1 MSRAAFFT
9 RSLPEPAVSCDH
21 PRASRGRTHPPT
33 AAAAAQRRRSALV
46 AIAPEKHR
54 VEKIIAGVQS
64 FCRNTYPKNHAFFE
78 QLAEKQQKPIA
89 LFITC
94 SDSRVH
100 PNLITQTEP
109 GDLFLIR
116 NAGNIVP
123 PHGAPTGGETA
134 TVEYAVE
141 VLGIRNIIICGH
153 SQCGAMKAL
162 ISGDSLDHLPAVRAW
177 CAHAE
182 ATRRI
187 VRQKYSHLSGND
199 LAVATI
205 EENVLVQMNNLSTH
219 PCIAARLA
227 ADDLH
232 IYGWYYDI
240 GRGQVLQYKPGQGRF
255 VEIGDEMHEAHPRR
269 NVPPPGQ
276 RLALQGEIR

>member
-1 MSRAAFFT
+1 M
-9 RSLPEPAVSCDH
+9 
-21 PRASRGRTHPPT
+21 
-33 AAAAAQRRRSALV
+33 
-46 AIAPEKHR
+46 
-54 VEKIIAGVQS
+54 EKIIEGVHR
-64 FCRNTYPKNHAFFE
+64 FCRQTYPTQQSFFE
-78 QLAEKQQKPIA
+78 QLADKDQRPIA

-94 SDSRVH
+94 SDSRVN

-134 TVEYAVE
+134 TIEYAIE

-162 ISGDSLDHLPAVRAW
+162 LGCESLDHLPAVKAW

-187 VRQKYSHLSGND
+187 VRQKYRGLSSSE
-199 LAVATI
+199 LAVATT

-219 PCIAARLA
+219 PCVAARLA

-232 IYGWYYDI
+232 IHGWYYDI
-240 GRGQVLQYKPGQGRF
+240 GRGQVLQYEQSEGRF
-255 VEIGDEMHEAHPRR
+255 VEISDASHRAHPRR

-276 RLALQGEIR
+276 RLALQGERR

>member
-1 MSRAAFFT
+1 M
-9 RSLPEPAVSCDH
+9 D
-21 PRASRGRTHPPT
+21 
-33 AAAAAQRRRSALV
+33 
-46 AIAPEKHR
+46 
-54 VEKIIAGVQS
+54 KIIAGVQS
-64 FCRNTYPKNHAFFE
+64 YCKSNYPKNQHFFE
-78 QLAEKQQKPIA
+78 QLAAKQQKPIA

-116 NAGNIVP
+116 NAGNLIP
-123 PHGAPTGGETA
+123 PHGAPAGGETA

-162 ISGDSLDHLPAVRAW
+162 LSDQPLDHLPAVKAW

-182 ATRRI
+182 STRRI
-187 VRQKYSHLSGND
+187 VRQKYRNLNGD
-199 LAVATI
+199 ELAVAAT

-219 PCIAARLA
+219 PSVAARLA
-227 ADDLH
+227 SAELR
-232 IYGWYYDI
+232 IFGWYYDI
-240 GRGQVLQYKPGQGRF
+240 GSGQVLQYEPSQGRF
-255 VEIGDEMHEAHPRR
+255 VGICDYEQPAHPRR
-269 NVPPPGQ
+269 NVPPPSQ
-276 RLALQGEIR
+276 CLALQGDIR

>member
-1 MSRAAFFT
+1 
-9 RSLPEPAVSCDH
+9 VD
-21 PRASRGRTHPPT
+21 
-33 AAAAAQRRRSALV
+33 
-46 AIAPEKHR
+46 
-54 VEKIIAGVQS
+54 KIIAGVQS
-64 FCRNTYPKNHAFFE
+64 FCRNSYPKNRQFFE
-78 QLAEKQQKPIA
+78 QLAAKQQKPIA

-94 SDSRVH
+94 ADSRVH

-162 ISGDSLDHLPAVRAW
+162 ISSDSLDHLPAVRAW

-187 VRQKYSHLSGND
+187 VRQKYQNLSGD
-199 LAVATI
+199 ELAVAAT

-219 PCIAARLA
+219 PCVAARLA
-227 ADDLH
+227 SSDLH
-232 IYGWYYDI
+232 IHGWYYDI
-240 GRGQVLQYKPGQGRF
+240 GRGQVLQYESSEGRF
-255 VEIGDEMHEAHPRR
+255 VDLCAANHRAHPPR

-276 RLALQGEIR
+276 RLALQGELR

>member
-1 MSRAAFFT
+1 M
-9 RSLPEPAVSCDH
+9 D
-21 PRASRGRTHPPT
+21 
-33 AAAAAQRRRSALV
+33 
-46 AIAPEKHR
+46 
-54 VEKIIAGVQS
+54 KIIAGVQS
-64 FCRNTYPKNHAFFE
+64 FCRTSYPKNRQFFE
-78 QLAEKQQKPIA
+78 QLAAKQQKPIA

-162 ISGDSLDHLPAVRAW
+162 ISSDSLDHLPAVRAW

-187 VRQKYSHLSGND
+187 VRQKYHNLSGD
-199 LAVATI
+199 ELAVAAT

-219 PCIAARLA
+219 PCVAARLA
-227 ADDLH
+227 SDELH
-232 IYGWYYDI
+232 IHGWYYDI
-240 GRGQVLQYKPGQGRF
+240 GRGHVLQYEHAQGRF
-255 VEIGDEMHEAHPRR
+255 VEISDDNHRAHPRR

-276 RLALQGEIR
+276 RLAMQGELR

>member
-1 MSRAAFFT
+1 M
-9 RSLPEPAVSCDH
+9 
-21 PRASRGRTHPPT
+21 
-33 AAAAAQRRRSALV
+33 
-46 AIAPEKHR
+46 
-54 VEKIIAGVQS
+54 EKILAGVHEFRRHAYPQS
-64 FCRNTYPKNHAFFE
+64 RELFE
-78 QLAEKQQKPIA
+78 QLAAKQQKPIA

-134 TVEYAVE
+134 TIEYAVE
-141 VLGIRNIIICGH
+141 VLGVRNIIICGH

-162 ISGDSLDHLPAVRAW
+162 LSGEGLDNLPAVRAW

-187 VRQKYSHLSGND
+187 VKQKYHGMNGSD
-199 LAVATI
+199 LAVAAT

-219 PCIAARLA
+219 PCVAARLA
-227 ADDLH
+227 AGDLH
-232 IYGWYYDI
+232 IFGWYYDI
-240 GRGQVLQYKPGQGRF
+240 GSGEVLQYDASQGRF
-255 VEIGDEMHEAHPRR
+255 IEINGQTQHAHPQRS
-269 NVPPPGQ
+269 VPPPGQ
-276 RLALQGEIR
+276 RLALAGGMR